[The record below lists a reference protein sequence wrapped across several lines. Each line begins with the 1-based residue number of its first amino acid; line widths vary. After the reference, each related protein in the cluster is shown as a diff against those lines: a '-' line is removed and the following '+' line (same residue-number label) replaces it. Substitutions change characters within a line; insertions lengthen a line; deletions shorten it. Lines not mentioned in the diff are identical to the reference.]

1 MDGKTGEF
9 FAFLFFRSGDAEGFI
24 EPSQL
29 FKAARNVR
37 FVDGGASNTSMSP
50 NVRTTKRRN
59 MR

>member
-1 MDGKTGEF
+1 MAKLANF
-9 FAFLFFRSGDAEGFI
+9 MLFYFFRSGDAEGFI

-50 NVRTTKRRN
+50 NVPTTKRRN